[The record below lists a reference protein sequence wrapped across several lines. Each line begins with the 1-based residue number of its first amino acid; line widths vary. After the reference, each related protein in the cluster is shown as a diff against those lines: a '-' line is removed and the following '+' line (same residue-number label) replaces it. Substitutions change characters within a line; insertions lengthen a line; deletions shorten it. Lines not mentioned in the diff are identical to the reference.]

1 MLRPRIGAFSGPQR
15 RASHQF
21 EVFPFSNVRKSK
33 FEIMSRPRK
42 ATQPVSRFSA
52 RLQEFVDAQRK
63 KGACASQLDLS
74 KKMGISPPQ
83 LSKLLTSPGPVPATA
98 AAEVCGRVPPLTAF
112 ELLREYLHDQ
122 AAVVV
127 GIAEGKGLT
136 GFVPSPGFRTVPKIT
151 MTFEKPPHRPTSS
164 PTA

>member
-1 MLRPRIGAFSGPQR
+1 
-15 RASHQF
+15 
-21 EVFPFSNVRKSK
+21 
-33 FEIMSRPRK
+33 MSRPRK

-63 KGACASQLDLS
+63 EGACASQLDLS
-74 KKMGISPPQ
+74 KKIGISPPQ

-127 GIAEGKGLT
+127 GIAEAKGLT
-136 GFVPSPGFRTVPKIT
+136 GFEPSPGFRTVLRIT
-151 MTFEKPPHRPTSS
+151 MAFEKPPHWPKSS
-164 PTA
+164 PAA